1 MASVESNS
9 AMVSQSRPVGKK
21 QMSVRWWGAVF
32 AGLVVSVPLGW
43 LLSYGAAL
51 VALLGLFFFALFGLV
66 IGAVMYRF
74 GAPARP
80 IPKHQVSLG
89 AAVVVAFCWCLA
101 MTIEVHE
108 FPTDRGNAAL
118 RDVSPLPDG
127 MTAAEFKKNVA
138 DFVRNTLVENYG
150 GHGFVGYARWILA
163 SSRME
168 YPVETMTNPIVIK
181 ATQYRW
187 WWVVRVVLTIVMLSF
202 GILAQVLPLARSA
215 DRAPA
220 NIDAPTPAAE

>member
-1 MASVESNS
+1 MASVESDS
-9 AMVSQSRPVGKK
+9 VVVSQSHPVAKRRS
-21 QMSVRWWGAVF
+21 SVRWWWAVF

-51 VALLGLFFFALFGLV
+51 VALLGIFFFTLFGLV

-80 IPKHQVSLG
+80 IPKSQVSLG

-108 FPTDRGNAAL
+108 FPTDRANAAL
-118 RDVSPLPDG
+118 RQVSPLPDG
-127 MTAAEFKKNVA
+127 VTGVQFKQDVA
-138 DFVRNTLVENYG
+138 DFVRDTFAQKYG
-150 GHGFVGYARWILA
+150 GFGFFGYARWILA

-168 YPVETMTNPIVIK
+168 YPVETMTSPIVIK
-181 ATQYRW
+181 SIQYRW
-187 WWVVRVVLTIVMLSF
+187 WWIIRVVLTVVMLSF
-202 GILAQVLPLARSA
+202 GILAQVLPLARPPDHVAVS
-215 DRAPA
+215 
-220 NIDAPTPAAE
+220 NDAPRPVEE